1 MPEMARRDNNA
12 AGSGT
17 GNGRSVRLAFGRR
30 VRELRKAHGYTQ
42 EGFAAASGLD
52 RSYYGRIERGEQN
65 VSLENISAV
74 AGALGVPIGE
84 LFPSPD
90 ARREIL
96 EEGS

>member
-12 AGSGT
+12 ADPERDD
-17 GNGRSVRLAFGRR
+17 GRSVRLAFGRR
-30 VRELRKAHGYTQ
+30 VRELRKTRGYTQ

-74 AGALGVPIGE
+74 ARTLGVSIGE
-84 LFPSPD
+84 LFPSPE

-96 EEGS
+96 EERS